1 MNEWIKFGGNFS
13 RNVIPDCAVSMIRN
27 DNSGEVSFFH
37 FGNEV
42 SSERAME
49 ITNQY
54 NKDLVSG
61 TFEQEVLKSASE
73 ESDAFCLELEGV
85 KFLTIAGTNFSGGSC
100 NCCEM
105 ISSTTKVIAYRRLQ

>member
-1 MNEWIKFGGNFS
+1 MNGWIKFGGNFS

-27 DNSGEVSFFH
+27 DSGEVSFFH

-42 SSERAME
+42 SSERAIE
-49 ITNQY
+49 IMNQY

-61 TFEQEVLKSASE
+61 TFEQEVLKSSSE
-73 ESDAFCLELEGV
+73 EFDAFLLELEGA
-85 KFLTIAGTNFSGGSC
+85 KFLTIAGANFSGGSC

-105 ISSTTKVIAYRRLQ
+105 I